1 MGNLL
6 LALALCV
13 VALHELIIVAKN
25 IKSNGL
31 YL

>member
-13 VALHELIIVAKN
+13 VALHELIVAVKN
-25 IKSNGL
+25 IKGNGM